1 MTSKDTSPS
10 QIPPDAYTAVV
21 PSSAPRNR
29 ARAGQVVRWGLLAGY
44 LLGFGL
50 LYLLLP
56 PLFAGLVGVA
66 VAALTFHPAHQRLV
80 LTWVARPSH
89 RHIPTRVLVNQ
100 GERLE
105 RRGGLSGRVIGGYRL
120 EHLVGRGGMS
130 EVYTAQ
136 SGGLLLAVKVIDTT
150 ISSQYILRFEREVS
164 MLKHAKHPNVV
175 QVFDD
180 GVDGEYAYM
189 VMEYIDGVNLKD
201 YIEKDAPLPI
211 KDIIDIVAGIAAAA
225 DHIHTVGIVH
235 RDFKPDNIML
245 YWDHNHRCIPMLLDF
260 GVAKQSSMT
269 VITLEGT
276 VGTIEYMSPEQILDA
291 PLVQPSSDV
300 YSIGVM
306 VYEMLTGE
314 LPYDGSVASVV
325 FGHLHGE
332 LKDPRNVNAG
342 LPDGMAQAVLKAMAK
357 EPENRFPNLAA
368 FSAALMAGA
377 PSRKKRESDG

>member
-1 MTSKDTSPS
+1 
-10 QIPPDAYTAVV
+10 
-21 PSSAPRNR
+21 
-29 ARAGQVVRWGLLAGY
+29 VVRWGLVVVY
-44 LLGFGL
+44 LLGFSL
-50 LYLLLP
+50 LYLILSP
-56 PLFAGLVGVA
+56 WVAGLVGVGA
-66 VAALTFHPAHQRLV
+66 TALTFHSVYQRL
-80 LTWVARPSH
+80 LLQWVARPSN
-89 RHIPTRVLVNQ
+89 RHLPTRVMVNQ

-105 RRGGLSGRVIGGYRL
+105 RRGALSGRVIGGYKL

-130 EVYTAQ
+130 EVYTTQ
-136 SGGLLLAVKVIDTT
+136 SGGLLLAVKIIDTT
-150 ISSQYILRFEREVS
+150 ISSQYLLRFEREVA
-164 MLKHAKHPNVV
+164 MLKNAKHPNVV

-180 GVDGEYAYM
+180 GVDDDYTYM
-189 VMEYIDGVNLKD
+189 VMEYIDGLNLKD

-211 KDIIDIVAGIAAAA
+211 KDVIDIVAGIASAA
-225 DHIHTVGIVH
+225 DHIHTVGIIH

-245 YWDHNHRCIPMLLDF
+245 YWDHNRRCVPMLLDF

-325 FGHLHGE
+325 FGHLHGD
-332 LKDPRNVNAG
+332 LQDPRQVNRN
-342 LPDGMAQAVLKAMAK
+342 LPEPMAQAVVKAMAK
-357 EPENRFPNLAA
+357 EPESRFPNLAA
-368 FSAALMAGA
+368 FSDALTAGA
-377 PSRKKRESDG
+377 ASLEMPGSGG